1 MGGVGGGRW
10 AASVAAFRDALS
22 IAALRRVL
30 AGWLLFNA
38 AEWAIWVAILV
49 YAYQATGP
57 ASVGIVAV
65 AQLVPAAMAA
75 PLASRLVERL
85 PAGRAL
91 TIIYGLL
98 GLLMLATGVAMVL
111 AMAPVV
117 VVALAASVVVTYTS
131 VRPTQTTLL
140 PGLVGRAEQLT
151 AANSLTTILEG
162 VGVLIGP
169 LSCGLIVA
177 IAEPAT
183 VYLAGGVAT
192 LAAAVLVRRTP
203 VATGTSDGAAI
214 AGGTVTSPRPPASA
228 RPPASPPPPASAP
241 PATAGSTDPATP
253 RRSGIAAVRS
263 APARVLSIGLLATRF
278 GAAAAMD
285 VLLVLAAIELLGM
298 GEAGAG
304 YLSAAIG
311 FGWVLGG
318 ASTMIVVGRPRLTWL
333 TVVGAAVW
341 ALPVVALA
349 LLVEPVA
356 ALALLVLAGIGLA
369 IVDVA
374 VRTVLQRLVP
384 TDELAAV
391 FGVAEG
397 GSMAGAATGALAA
410 GLLAS
415 AIGIAGAIAVAA
427 VALPAVAI
435 IAVRTIGRGEA
446 AVQIPFR
453 EIALLRR
460 LPLFAPVP
468 APALEAAA
476 AALEPIAFP
485 AGAIVIREG
494 AVGDRFWVV
503 GAGTLDVSQG
513 GASVGSLGPGDA
525 FGELALLR
533 DIPRTAT
540 VTATS
545 PVDLL
550 GLDRDTFLLTLTASP
565 RAVEEAGRV
574 AARHLANDRA
584 TRAVTGDV
592 DGRL

>member
-1 MGGVGGGRW
+1 MSGDRW
-10 AASVAAFRDALS
+10 ATSVAAFRDALS
-22 IAALRRVL
+22 IGVLRRVL

-65 AQLVPAAMAA
+65 AQLVPAAIAA
-75 PLASRLVERL
+75 PVTARLAERL

-91 TIIYGLL
+91 AVIYGLL
-98 GLLMLATGVAMVL
+98 GLLMLATGAAMVL
-111 AMAPVV
+111 GLAPVV
-117 VVALAASVVVTYTS
+117 VVVLAASVVMTYTS

-183 VYLAGGVAT
+183 VYLAGGAAT
-192 LAAAVLVRRTP
+192 LVASLLVLRAPATVETAGGAP
-203 VATGTSDGAAI
+203 VA
-214 AGGTVTSPRPPASA
+214 PLPP
-228 RPPASPPPPASAP
+228 
-241 PATAGSTDPATP
+241 TSTDPGTP
-253 RRSGIAAVRS
+253 RRSGIAAVRA
-263 APARVLSIGLLATRF
+263 APARLLSVGLLATRF

-318 ASTMIVVGRPRLTWL
+318 ASTMVVVGRPRLTWL
-333 TVVGAAVW
+333 TVVGAVVW
-341 ALPVVALA
+341 ALPIIGLA
-349 LLVEPVA
+349 LLVEPLA
-356 ALALLVLAGIGLA
+356 ALALLVVGGVGLA
-369 IVDVA
+369 LVDVA

-397 GSMAGAATGALAA
+397 ASMAGAASGALAA

-415 AIGIAGAIAVAA
+415 VIGIAGAIVVAG
-427 VALPAVAI
+427 VALPAVALL
-435 IAVRTIGRGEA
+435 AVTTIGRGEA
-446 AVQIPFR
+446 GVRIPFR

-476 AALEPIAFP
+476 AALVP
-485 AGAIVIREG
+485 ARFLAGDVIIREG
-494 AVGDRFWVV
+494 AGGDRFWVV
-503 GAGTLDVSQG
+503 GAGTLEVSQAG
-513 GASVGSLGPGDA
+513 VAIGRLGPGDA

-540 VTATS
+540 VTARTE
-545 PVDLL
+545 VELL

-574 AARHLANDRA
+574 AARHLANDKA
-584 TRAVTGDV
+584 TRATADDV
-592 DGRL
+592 HRHA

>member
-1 MGGVGGGRW
+1 MSGGRW
-10 AASVAAFRDALS
+10 ATSVAAFRDALS
-22 IAALRRVL
+22 IGVLRRVL

-65 AQLVPAAMAA
+65 AQLVPAAIAA
-75 PLASRLVERL
+75 PVAARLAERL
-85 PAGRAL
+85 PTGRAL
-91 TIIYGLL
+91 AAIYGLL
-98 GLLMLATGVAMVL
+98 GLLMLATGAAMVL
-111 AMAPVV
+111 GLAPVV
-117 VVALAASVVVTYTS
+117 VVALAASVVMTYTS

-192 LAAAVLVRRTP
+192 LAAAMLVRPAPISR
-203 VATGTSDGAAI
+203 GAASVD
-214 AGGTVTSPRPPASA
+214 AASA
-228 RPPASPPPPASAP
+228 DAAAVDAVAAGFAQMTGDPPSVA
-241 PATAGSTDPATP
+241 STDHQAP
-253 RRSGIAAVRS
+253 RRSGIAAVRA
-263 APARVLSIGLLATRF
+263 APARLLSVGLLATRF

-318 ASTMIVVGRPRLTWL
+318 ASTMVVVGRPRLTWL
-333 TVVGAAVW
+333 TVVGAVVW
-341 ALPVVALA
+341 ALPIIGLA

-356 ALALLVLAGIGLA
+356 ALTLLVVGGVGLA
-369 IVDVA
+369 LVDVA

-397 GSMAGAATGALAA
+397 ASMAGAAGGALAA

-415 AIGIAGAIAVAA
+415 AIGIAGAIVVAG
-427 VALPAVAI
+427 VALPA
-435 IAVRTIGRGEA
+435 IALLAVTTIGRGEA
-446 AVQIPFR
+446 GVRIPFR

-476 AALEPIAFP
+476 AALAP
-485 AGAIVIREG
+485 ARFLAGDVIIREG

-503 GAGTLDVSQG
+503 GAGTLKVSQAG
-513 GASVGSLGPGDA
+513 VAIGVLGAGDA

-540 VTATS
+540 VTARTE
-545 PVDLL
+545 VELL

-574 AARHLANDRA
+574 AARHLASDQA
-584 TRAVTGDV
+584 TRATADDV
-592 DGRL
+592 HRHA